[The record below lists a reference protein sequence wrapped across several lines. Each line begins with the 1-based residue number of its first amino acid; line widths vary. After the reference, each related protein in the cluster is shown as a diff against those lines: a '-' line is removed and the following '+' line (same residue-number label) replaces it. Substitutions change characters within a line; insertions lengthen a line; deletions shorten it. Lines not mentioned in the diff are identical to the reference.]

1 MKRCSA
7 VSYASCTAP
16 PRHLRLHRPS
26 PAPIAIDC
34 ARLRADRVVMRLLLR
49 LVRIEMGSSWACPAM
64 RRVVF
69 GLCDLRF
76 DCFIFAPW
84 LDRSPGSSRQCGGT
98 LCQASPV
105 SPLTWVNDP
114 STGQRSRRADSH
126 SLAKKVRHRA
136 SRNFSGG
143 NSSRCSTRCRRWR
156 RRSLSRC
163 QAHCRTGLDDSR
175 KMDWPSP
182 SAARPGKVAKMSS
195 TVGASSIPRN
205 IFSDVSRVILRHST
219 SGTTGRLVLK

>member
-1 MKRCSA
+1 
-7 VSYASCTAP
+7 
-16 PRHLRLHRPS
+16 
-26 PAPIAIDC
+26 
-34 ARLRADRVVMRLLLR
+34 
-49 LVRIEMGSSWACPAM
+49 MGSSWACPAM

-84 LDRSPGSSRQCGGT
+84 HDRRPGSSRQCGRDT
-98 LCQASPV
+98 RQASPV

-114 STGQRSRRADSH
+114 STGERSRRADS
-126 SLAKKVRHRA
+126 SRLAQKTFGTGP
-136 SRNFSGG
+136 RNFSGG
-143 NSSRCSTRCRRWR
+143 NSSRCSARRRRWR

-163 QAHCRTGLDDSR
+163 QAHCRTGPDDSR

-195 TVGASSIPRN
+195 AVGAVRRYPATSSAT
-205 IFSDVSRVILRHST
+205 FL
-219 SGTTGRLVLK
+219 G